1 MSKVLW
7 GVVLSV
13 HASEDAST
21 SESSKRRV
29 IVMTGIGPESPAD
42 EDDFQ
47 SMIRFMLYTNGVDV
61 EALIAKEKGS
71 GAV

>member
-29 IVMTGIGPESPAD
+29 IVMTGIEEGK
-42 EDDFQ
+42 
-47 SMIRFMLYTNGVDV
+47 GV
-61 EALIAKEKGS
+61 KEGKGVRS
-71 GAV
+71 RLGRLGSLLASLVYLNSS